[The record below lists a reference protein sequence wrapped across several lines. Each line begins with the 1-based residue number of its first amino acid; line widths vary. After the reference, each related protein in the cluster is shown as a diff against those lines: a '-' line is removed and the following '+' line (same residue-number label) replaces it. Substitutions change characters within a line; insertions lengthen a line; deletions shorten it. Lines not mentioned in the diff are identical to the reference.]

1 MRNALGE
8 DLLFRVMKCFR
19 SVENLLG
26 TEIAVAQASSP
37 RPDELATASL
47 RIDGQDA
54 RLRHSQDGCATGAA
68 SLFNRASWLLNCV
81 CRTASVCFIG
91 LLAATTSPATEGPSF
106 VVSATVTTDHC
117 VNKCIPTKSLGGG
130 IDGHERGE
138 CARILSDKNITEM
151 LSAGLGPLTYRLRT
165 ELAGEVW
172 HWNPRGGWS
181 DEARQCGYWTSSSSI
196 GTPINLSYG
205 YRLPRR
211 GNTIDQANNDGYS
224 RICDGDENTFW
235 KSNPYLD
242 PYFTG
247 ENDDSHPQWIV
258 IDLGAVKPVN
268 SIRIQWGVPYARQ
281 FQVEYWTGNDPMH
294 LHIDRN
300 DDWQAFPQGVIGN
313 SPVGDVPIRL
323 SSNSIPVQ
331 FVRVLMSRSSA
342 PTTQSSADV
351 RDRLGFAVRE
361 ISLGQTNDAGEFE
374 DYIRHNPERNQTIIY
389 VSSTDPWHRAEDIDY
404 KTEQPG
410 LDFILRS
417 KLTNHLPVLVP
428 VGVLYDTPDNAVAE
442 IRYLLARKYL
452 LEGVE
457 VGEEPDGQWASP
469 EDFAALYAATAQR
482 LRSLSSQL
490 KLGGP
495 SLQNFDGHLLTW
507 PDKSGNRF
515 WMNRFLRALRASES
529 SFDFFSFE
537 YYPFDDVCGDA
548 APQLLEIPQ
557 RLRAMLSSLRGDGVP
572 SNIPWLMTEFGY
584 SVFAGRHEVDIE
596 GALFHADTVGTFL
609 TSGGGKAYLYGYEPD
624 YLTNEVK
631 CSWGNLMML
640 QMLNTD
646 KKLNRLSMYYSARLI
661 TKDWMQWVAE
671 THEVYPVTIEPESA
685 SVTAYAVR
693 RPDQEWALLAI
704 NKDPQRSAQLGV
716 QFASSSGISV
726 DRFIG
731 KVDIAQFS
739 REQYRWQDDGPNGWP
754 TLSSPPSHAQRAASQ
769 YYELPPYSVSV
780 LRGHIGH

>member
-1 MRNALGE
+1 VRNALGE

-26 TEIAVAQASSP
+26 AEIAVAQASSP
-37 RPDELATASL
+37 GPDELATASL

-54 RLRHSQDGCATGAA
+54 RLPHSQDGCATGAA

-130 IDGHERGE
+130 IDGHEGGE

-624 YLTNEVK
+624 YLTNELK

-671 THEVYPVTIEPESA
+671 THEVYPVTIEPENA

-693 RPDQEWALLAI
+693 RPDQEWALLTI

-739 REQYRWQDDGPNGWP
+739 REQYRWQDDGPNGRP

>member
-1 MRNALGE
+1 
-8 DLLFRVMKCFR
+8 MKCFR

-624 YLTNEVK
+624 YLTNELK

-671 THEVYPVTIEPESA
+671 THEVYPVTIEPENA

-739 REQYRWQDDGPNGWP
+739 REQYRWQDDGPNGRP

>member
-1 MRNALGE
+1 
-8 DLLFRVMKCFR
+8 
-19 SVENLLG
+19 
-26 TEIAVAQASSP
+26 
-37 RPDELATASL
+37 
-47 RIDGQDA
+47 
-54 RLRHSQDGCATGAA
+54 
-68 SLFNRASWLLNCV
+68 
-81 CRTASVCFIG
+81 
-91 LLAATTSPATEGPSF
+91 
-106 VVSATVTTDHC
+106 
-117 VNKCIPTKSLGGG
+117 
-130 IDGHERGE
+130 
-138 CARILSDKNITEM
+138 M

-172 HWNPRGGWS
+172 HWNPRGSWS
-181 DEARQCGYWTSSSSI
+181 DEAGQCGYWTSSSSI
-196 GTPINLSYG
+196 TSPINVSYG

-224 RICDGDENTFW
+224 RICDGDETSFW

-247 ENDDSHPQWIV
+247 ENEGTHPQWIV
-258 IDLGAVKPVN
+258 IDLGTVKPVN
-268 SIRIQWGVPYARQ
+268 SIRVQWGMPYARE
-281 FQVEYWTGNDPMH
+281 FQIEYWTGNDPMH

-300 DDWQAFPQGVIGN
+300 GDWRVFPKGLTTN
-313 SPVGDVPIRL
+313 SSGGDVTIPL
-323 SSNSIPVQ
+323 SSSAVPVQ

-342 PTTQSSADV
+342 TSMQPSEDV

-361 ISLGQTNDAGEFE
+361 ISLGQTNDTGEFE

-428 VGVLYDTPDNAVAE
+428 VGVLYDTPENAVAE
-442 IRYLLARKYL
+442 IRYLLARKYS

-457 VGEEPDGQWASP
+457 LGEEPDGQWTSP
-469 EDFAALYAATAQR
+469 EDFAALYAATARR

-515 WMNRFLRALRASES
+515 WMNRFLRALRARES
-529 SFDFFSFE
+529 PFDFFSFE
-537 YYPFDDVCGDA
+537 YYPFDDVCGEA
-548 APQLLEIPQ
+548 APQLREIPH
-557 RLRAMLSSLRGDGVP
+557 RLRKVLSSLEGDGVP
-572 SNIPWLMTEFGY
+572 SDIPWLMTEFGY

-609 TSGGGKAYLYGYEPD
+609 TSGGSKAYLYGYEPA
-624 YLTNEVK
+624 YLMDELK

-646 KKLNRLSMYYSARLI
+646 KKLNRLSMYHSARLI
-661 TKDWMQWVAE
+661 TNDWMRSVAQ
-671 THEVYPVTIEPESA
+671 THEVYPVTVEPDNA
-685 SVTAYAVR
+685 GVTAYAVR
-693 RPDQEWALLAI
+693 RPDKQWALLTI
-704 NKDPQRSAQLGV
+704 NKDPQRSAQLRV
-716 QFASSSGISV
+716 EFTSSSGTSGET
-726 DRFIG
+726 FIG

-739 REQYRWQDDGPNGWP
+739 REQYRWQDDGPNGRP
-754 TLSSPPSHAQRAASQ
+754 ILTNPPANAQHAPSQ
-769 YYELPPYSVSV
+769 FYELPPYSISV
-780 LRGHIGH
+780 LRGHVGR